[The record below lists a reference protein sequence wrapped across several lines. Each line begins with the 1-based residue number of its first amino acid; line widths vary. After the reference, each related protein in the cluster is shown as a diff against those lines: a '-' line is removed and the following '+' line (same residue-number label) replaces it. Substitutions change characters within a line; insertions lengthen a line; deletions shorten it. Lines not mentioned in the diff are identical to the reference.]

1 MLRKCLS
8 LSEKIWVLVLCC
20 VFLISFSRV
29 CFEVPLFDIVLRM
42 WTSMWSLLCFQ
53 WQLCVEKT
61 LPILCKWT
69 SRRQMVKVTWLT
81 PVLFSTV
88 LCPVN
93 QICCKIFNDFSL
105 LLSKNCFTKKVLF
118 GFVLCGACCWLKLNT
133 WESDL
138 KSRMSSVCVI
148 SCPMFS
154 HELWFSAWF

>member
-20 VFLISFSRV
+20 VFFNQLFQSLFWSTSLWHR
-29 CFEVPLFDIVLRM
+29 FENVK
-42 WTSMWSLLCFQ
+42 SMWSLLCFR